1 MRQINFFVYLSPSHL
16 LKDTRLS
23 FRVTHAEIYDAENVT
38 FFIERWIDHVK
49 AKYTADESKTQK
61 PTHDEK
67 INSFISSISLIL
79 LQSFTLQ
86 VFNAAIII
94 SGAGSEYVKETRKKY
109 GPRHSNYE
117 FAILPQNKRSLT
129 IGNAEMLSLHFSPD
143 LDCIGVLCLVGT
155 TLKVGHPTSEHNNGD
170 ISESVVSELEA
181 TKSVAKYD
189 WHTVVHP
196 FDIVTE
202 VNGIIPIVIW
212 AINYD
217 HYWDTRLIDVT
228 LSSSEMAVS
237 LSPVSNLLAFDISS
251 ASSPSS
257 LLLRRLIFIHHRHH
271 FRVIFILYFYTWM
284 IIAMV
289 TPRAMNGYSGL

>member
-1 MRQINFFVYLSPSHL
+1 M
-16 LKDTRLS
+16 
-23 FRVTHAEIYDAENVT
+23 THAEIYDAENVT

-49 AKYTADESKTQK
+49 SKYTADESKIQK

-67 INSFISSISLIL
+67 INSFITSISLIL

-94 SGAGSEYVKETRKKY
+94 SGAGSEYVKATRKKY
-109 GPRHSNYE
+109 DPRRSNYE
-117 FAILPQNKRSLT
+117 FALLPQNKRSLT
-129 IGNAEMLSLHFSPD
+129 IGSAEMLSLHFSPD

-155 TLKVGHPTSEHNNGD
+155 TLKVGHPASELSNNE
-170 ISESVVSELEA
+170 SNLESVVSAELEA
-181 TKSVAKYD
+181 TKNIAKYD
-189 WHTVVHP
+189 WHTVAHP

-202 VNGIIPIVIW
+202 VNGIIAVIIW

-237 LSPVSNLLAFDISS
+237 LSPVSSLSAFGISS
-251 ASSPSS
+251 ALSLSS
-257 LLLRRLIFIHHRHH
+257 LISSNVSFSSFI
-271 FRVIFILYFYTWM
+271 ILES
-284 IIAMV
+284 
-289 TPRAMNGYSGL
+289 YSYCVSTLG